1 MVIVYCERG
10 AECHSSGRQLMGVGG
25 GCTADVAGS
34 VVFCRRAAGRMSSA
48 ALRTTAGPA
57 DSSRSP
63 CCGREMRRLAVGR
76 S

>member
-1 MVIVYCERG
+1 
-10 AECHSSGRQLMGVGG
+10 MGVGG

-57 DSSRSP
+57 DSSRSYYFSL
-63 CCGREMRRLAVGR
+63 CIVYCVLH
-76 S
+76 